1 MSESFEK
8 LKSALRKLPGTGMKS
23 AERMA
28 LHLALENQSDAR
40 EIASAII
47 TALDKITPCPV
58 CGGLS
63 ENGGLCDICKN
74 PARAESAI
82 CVVERASDID
92 AIEKSGAWRGRY
104 HVLGGKLSPLKKIGA
119 DKLNM
124 ESLARRLE
132 GGEVE
137 EIMLALSN
145 DIEGK
150 ATCLFIQDHIVGT
163 KPVKLTRIGFG
174 LPSGSQLGFADSET
188 IKNALDSRKSF

>member
-1 MSESFEK
+1 MSESFEN
-8 LKSALRKLPGTGMKS
+8 LKSALRKLPGTGIKS

-40 EIASAII
+40 DLAGAII
-47 TALDKITPCPV
+47 RAIDKITPCPI

-63 ENGGLCDICKN
+63 EDGEICDICKN
-74 PARAESAI
+74 PARDGVSI

-92 AIEKSGAWRGRY
+92 AIEKSGAWRGKY
-104 HVLGGKLSPLKKIGA
+104 HVLGGKLSPIKRIGA
-119 DKLNM
+119 DSLNM
-124 ESLARRLE
+124 ASLARRIE
-132 GGEVE
+132 SESVE

-150 ATCLFIQDHIVGT
+150 ATCLFIQEHIVGNR
-163 KPVKLTRIGFG
+163 PVRLTRIGFG

-188 IKNALDSRKSF
+188 IKNALDSRKTF

>member
-28 LHLALENQSDAR
+28 LHLALENQADAR
-40 EIASAII
+40 AIASAII
-47 TALDKITPCPV
+47 TALD
-58 CGGLS
+58 S
-63 ENGGLCDICKN
+63 KN
-74 PARAESAI
+74 PARTETAI

-124 ESLARRLE
+124 ESLAKRLD

-150 ATCLFIQDHIVGT
+150 ATCLFIQDHIVGS
-163 KPVKLTRIGFG
+163 KPVRLTRIGFG